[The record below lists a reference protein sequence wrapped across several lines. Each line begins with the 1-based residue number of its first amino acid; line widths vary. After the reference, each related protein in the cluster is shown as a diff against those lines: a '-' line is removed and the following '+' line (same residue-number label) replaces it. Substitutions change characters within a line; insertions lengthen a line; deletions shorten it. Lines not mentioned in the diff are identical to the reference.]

1 MKGKQRAQTRE
12 KFKRLS
18 GQRGRMANRE
28 NIQGEPDKRKCCDW
42 TYESGIEKGKEMV
55 GKCDVWR
62 KTERVVCGEE
72 NLYCSI

>member
-1 MKGKQRAQTRE
+1 
-12 KFKRLS
+12 
-18 GQRGRMANRE
+18 MANRE

-72 NLYCSI
+72 TLYCSI